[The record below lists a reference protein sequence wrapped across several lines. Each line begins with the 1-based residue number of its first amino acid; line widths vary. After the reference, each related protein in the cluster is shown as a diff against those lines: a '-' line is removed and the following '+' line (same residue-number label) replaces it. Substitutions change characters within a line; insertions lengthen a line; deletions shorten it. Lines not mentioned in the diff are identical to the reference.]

1 MAENYITVENLSK
14 SYGEK
19 PLFENIG
26 FGINKGQKTA
36 LVAANGSG
44 KSTLLKILAG
54 KEPYDDGK
62 LSFRKNISVAYLE
75 QQPLQ
80 GVQAS
85 IMDVIFESDSP
96 LMKTVKRYE
105 QAVRAV
111 QRDPSP
117 KVQQE
122 LTNAI
127 SEMDSISAWN
137 YESEVK
143 EILGKLQI
151 DDLEQS
157 VATLSGGERKKVALC
172 MVLLS
177 NSEVLL
183 LDEPTNHL
191 DIQMIEW
198 LENYL
203 SKANQSLLVV
213 SHDRYFI
220 DAISTDIYE
229 LDNCTINKYHGNFA
243 YYLEKKAERQQQ
255 QAAWQAK
262 ARNLYKK
269 ELEWIRRMP
278 QARGTKS
285 RSRIEAFEQLEQQL
299 QQKVEQESKTFS
311 VKSRRIGSKIL
322 EINNITKT
330 YDDRVII
337 DNFSHTYKRGD
348 KIGIVGSNGCGK
360 TTFLEVITG
369 KAKADRGKV
378 TIGQTITI
386 GYFTQNTP
394 TEKPDTRVIDII
406 RRSTDSITL
415 ADGTHLSASQYLTYF
430 GIPPQKQFTEYSL
443 LSGGERR
450 LLFLLE
456 ILITNPNFLILDE
469 PTNDL
474 DIYTQMKLENFLEDY
489 DGCLLVVSHDRHFLD
504 RICSQLFVFEQNG
517 KIKEYPFSYTR
528 YLEDKKSK
536 QKAKSQ
542 AKRSTEKTFAENKK
556 PQREH
561 SKRKLSY
568 KEQRELEEIEKCLP
582 DLEQQKVALEQQMNS
597 GELTTEQLTEKSL
610 LYQQILE
617 QIDQKELR
625 WLELNEPTA

>member
-111 QRDPSP
+111 HRDPSP

-337 DNFSHTYKRGD
+337 DDFSHTYKRGD

-536 QKAKSQ
+536 QKAESQ

-568 KEQRELEEIEKCLP
+568 KEQRELEEIEKSLP
-582 DLEQQKVALEQQMNS
+582 DLEQQKAALEQQMNS

>member
-1 MAENYITVENLSK
+1 
-14 SYGEK
+14 
-19 PLFENIG
+19 FENIG

-337 DNFSHTYKRGD
+337 DDFSHTYKRGD

-517 KIKEYPFSYTR
+517 KIKEYPFSYTS

-536 QKAKSQ
+536 QKVEIQ

-568 KEQRELEEIEKCLP
+568 KEQRELEEIEKSLP
-582 DLEQQKVALEQQMNS
+582 DLEQQKAALEQQMNS

>member
-337 DNFSHTYKRGD
+337 DDFSHTYKRGD

-536 QKAKSQ
+536 QKAESQ
-542 AKRSTEKTFAENKK
+542 AKRSTEKTSAENKK

-568 KEQRELEEIEKCLP
+568 KEQRELEEIEKSLP
-582 DLEQQKVALEQQMNS
+582 DLEQQKAALEQQMNS

>member
-337 DNFSHTYKRGD
+337 DDFSHTYKRGD

-450 LLFLLE
+450 LLFLLK

-536 QKAKSQ
+536 QKAESQ
-542 AKRSTEKTFAENKK
+542 AKRSTEKTFTENKK

-568 KEQRELEEIEKCLP
+568 KEQRELEEIEKSLP
-582 DLEQQKVALEQQMNS
+582 DLEQQKAALEQQMNS

>member
-337 DNFSHTYKRGD
+337 DDFSHTYKRGD

-536 QKAKSQ
+536 PKVESQ

-568 KEQRELEEIEKCLP
+568 KEQRELEEIEKSLP

>member
-229 LDNCTINKYHGNFA
+229 LDNYTINKYHGNFA

-337 DNFSHTYKRGD
+337 DDFSHTYKRGD

-517 KIKEYPFSYTR
+517 KIKEYPFSYTS

-536 QKAKSQ
+536 QKAESQ

-568 KEQRELEEIEKCLP
+568 KEQRELEEIEKSLP
-582 DLEQQKVALEQQMNS
+582 DLEQQKAALEQKMNS

>member
-183 LDEPTNHL
+183 LDEPTNNL

-198 LENYL
+198 LEN
-203 SKANQSLLVV
+203 
-213 SHDRYFI
+213 
-220 DAISTDIYE
+220 
-229 LDNCTINKYHGNFA
+229 
-243 YYLEKKAERQQQ
+243 
-255 QAAWQAK
+255 
-262 ARNLYKK
+262 
-269 ELEWIRRMP
+269 
-278 QARGTKS
+278 
-285 RSRIEAFEQLEQQL
+285 
-299 QQKVEQESKTFS
+299 
-311 VKSRRIGSKIL
+311 
-322 EINNITKT
+322 
-330 YDDRVII
+330 
-337 DNFSHTYKRGD
+337 
-348 KIGIVGSNGCGK
+348 
-360 TTFLEVITG
+360 
-369 KAKADRGKV
+369 
-378 TIGQTITI
+378 
-386 GYFTQNTP
+386 
-394 TEKPDTRVIDII
+394 
-406 RRSTDSITL
+406 
-415 ADGTHLSASQYLTYF
+415 
-430 GIPPQKQFTEYSL
+430 
-443 LSGGERR
+443 
-450 LLFLLE
+450 
-456 ILITNPNFLILDE
+456 
-469 PTNDL
+469 
-474 DIYTQMKLENFLEDY
+474 
-489 DGCLLVVSHDRHFLD
+489 
-504 RICSQLFVFEQNG
+504 
-517 KIKEYPFSYTR
+517 
-528 YLEDKKSK
+528 
-536 QKAKSQ
+536 
-542 AKRSTEKTFAENKK
+542 
-556 PQREH
+556 
-561 SKRKLSY
+561 
-568 KEQRELEEIEKCLP
+568 
-582 DLEQQKVALEQQMNS
+582 
-597 GELTTEQLTEKSL
+597 
-610 LYQQILE
+610 
-617 QIDQKELR
+617 
-625 WLELNEPTA
+625 

>member
-111 QRDPSP
+111 QRDPSS

-243 YYLEKKAERQQQ
+243 YYLEKKSERQQQ

-337 DNFSHTYKRGD
+337 DDFSHTYKRGD

-489 DGCLLVVSHDRHFLD
+489 DGCLLVVSHDRDFLD

-517 KIKEYPFSYTR
+517 KIKEYPFSYTS

-536 QKAKSQ
+536 QKAESQ

-568 KEQRELEEIEKCLP
+568 KEQRELEEIEKSLP
-582 DLEQQKVALEQQMNS
+582 DLEQQKAALEQQMNS

>member
-285 RSRIEAFEQLEQQL
+285 RSRIEAFVQLEQQL

-337 DNFSHTYKRGD
+337 DDFSHTYKRGD

-536 QKAKSQ
+536 QKVESQ

-568 KEQRELEEIEKCLP
+568 KEQRELEEIEKSLP
-582 DLEQQKVALEQQMNS
+582 DLEQQKAALEQQMNS

>member
-337 DNFSHTYKRGD
+337 DDFSHTYKRGD

-517 KIKEYPFSYTR
+517 KIKEYPFSYTS

-536 QKAKSQ
+536 QKAESQ
-542 AKRSTEKTFAENKK
+542 AKRSTEKTFVENKK

-568 KEQRELEEIEKCLP
+568 KEQRELEEIEKSLP
-582 DLEQQKVALEQQMNS
+582 DLEQQKAALEQQMNS

>member
-337 DNFSHTYKRGD
+337 DDFSHTYKRGD

-517 KIKEYPFSYTR
+517 KIKEYPFSYTS

-536 QKAKSQ
+536 QKAESQ
-542 AKRSTEKTFAENKK
+542 AKRSTEKIFAENKK

-568 KEQRELEEIEKCLP
+568 KEQRELEEIEKSLP
-582 DLEQQKVALEQQMNS
+582 DLEQQKAALEQQMNS

>member
-337 DNFSHTYKRGD
+337 DDFSHTYKRGD

-536 QKAKSQ
+536 QKAESQ
-542 AKRSTEKTFAENKK
+542 AKRSIEKTFAENKK

-568 KEQRELEEIEKCLP
+568 KEQRELEEIEKSLP
-582 DLEQQKVALEQQMNS
+582 DLEQQKAALEQQMNS

>member
-111 QRDPSP
+111 QRDSSP

-337 DNFSHTYKRGD
+337 DDFSHTYKRGD

-536 QKAKSQ
+536 QKVESQ

-568 KEQRELEEIEKCLP
+568 KEQRELEEIEKSLP
-582 DLEQQKVALEQQMNS
+582 DLEQQKAALEQQMNS

>member
-36 LVAANGSG
+36 LVATNGSG

-337 DNFSHTYKRGD
+337 DDFSHTYKRGD

-517 KIKEYPFSYTR
+517 KIKEYPFSYTS

-536 QKAKSQ
+536 QKAESQ
-542 AKRSTEKTFAENKK
+542 AKRSTEKTFTENKK

-568 KEQRELEEIEKCLP
+568 KEQRELEEIEKSLP
-582 DLEQQKVALEQQMNS
+582 DLEQQKAALEQQMNS

>member
-337 DNFSHTYKRGD
+337 DDFSHTYKRGD

-415 ADGTHLSASQYLTYF
+415 ADGTHLRASQYLTYF

-536 QKAKSQ
+536 QKVESQ

-568 KEQRELEEIEKCLP
+568 KEQRELEEIEKSLP
-582 DLEQQKVALEQQMNS
+582 DLEQQKAALEQQMNS

>member
-111 QRDPSP
+111 QRDSSP

-151 DDLEQS
+151 DDLEQN

-337 DNFSHTYKRGD
+337 DDFSHTYKRGD

-536 QKAKSQ
+536 QKVESQ
-542 AKRSTEKTFAENKK
+542 AKRSTEKTLAENKK

-568 KEQRELEEIEKCLP
+568 KEQRELEEIEKSLP
-582 DLEQQKVALEQQMNS
+582 DLEQQKAALEQQMNS

>member
-337 DNFSHTYKRGD
+337 DDFSHTYKRGD

-517 KIKEYPFSYTR
+517 KIKEYPFSYTS

-536 QKAKSQ
+536 QKAESQ

-568 KEQRELEEIEKCLP
+568 KEQRELEEIEKSLP
-582 DLEQQKVALEQQMNS
+582 DLEQQKAALEQQMNS
-597 GELTTEQLTEKSL
+597 SELTTEQLTEKSL

>member
-80 GVQAS
+80 GVQSS

-322 EINNITKT
+322 EINNITKI

-337 DNFSHTYKRGD
+337 DDFSHTYKRGD

-369 KAKADRGKV
+369 KAKADRGRV

-536 QKAKSQ
+536 QKVESQ

-568 KEQRELEEIEKCLP
+568 KEQRELEEIEKSLP
-582 DLEQQKVALEQQMNS
+582 DLEQQKAALEQQMNS

>member
-337 DNFSHTYKRGD
+337 DDFSHTYKRGD

-536 QKAKSQ
+536 QKAESQ

-556 PQREH
+556 TQREH

-568 KEQRELEEIEKCLP
+568 KEQRELEEIEKSLP
-582 DLEQQKVALEQQMNS
+582 DLEQQKAALEQQMNS

>member
-80 GVQAS
+80 GVQSS

-151 DDLEQS
+151 DDLDQS

-337 DNFSHTYKRGD
+337 DDFSHTYKRGD

-517 KIKEYPFSYTR
+517 KIKEYPFSYTS

-536 QKAKSQ
+536 QKAESQ
-542 AKRSTEKTFAENKK
+542 AKRSIEKTFAENKK

-568 KEQRELEEIEKCLP
+568 KEQRELEEIEKSLP
-582 DLEQQKVALEQQMNS
+582 DLEQQKAALEQQMNS

>member
-337 DNFSHTYKRGD
+337 DDFSHTYKRGD

-406 RRSTDSITL
+406 RRSTDSIIL

-536 QKAKSQ
+536 QKVESQ

-568 KEQRELEEIEKCLP
+568 KEQRELEEIEKSLP
-582 DLEQQKVALEQQMNS
+582 DLEQQKAALEQQMNS

>member
-229 LDNCTINKYHGNFA
+229 LDNYTINKYHGNFA

-337 DNFSHTYKRGD
+337 DDFSHTYKRGD

-517 KIKEYPFSYTR
+517 KIKEYPFSYTS

-536 QKAKSQ
+536 QKAESQ
-542 AKRSTEKTFAENKK
+542 AKAPTPSDCT
-556 PQREH
+556 
-561 SKRKLSY
+561 
-568 KEQRELEEIEKCLP
+568 
-582 DLEQQKVALEQQMNS
+582 
-597 GELTTEQLTEKSL
+597 KSL
-610 LYQQILE
+610 L
-617 QIDQKELR
+617 
-625 WLELNEPTA
+625 PTPWRSDSSSRRSTFR

>member
-36 LVAANGSG
+36 LVATNGSG

-337 DNFSHTYKRGD
+337 DDFSHTYKRGD

-406 RRSTDSITL
+406 RRSTDSIIL

-536 QKAKSQ
+536 QKVESQ
-542 AKRSTEKTFAENKK
+542 AKRSTEKTFTENKK

-568 KEQRELEEIEKCLP
+568 KEQRELEEIEKSLP
-582 DLEQQKVALEQQMNS
+582 DLEQQKAALEQQMNS

>member
-229 LDNCTINKYHGNFA
+229 LDNYTINKYHGNFA

-337 DNFSHTYKRGD
+337 DDFSHTYKRGD

-536 QKAKSQ
+536 QKVESQ
-542 AKRSTEKTFAENKK
+542 ANNENT
-556 PQREH
+556 PNA
-561 SKRKLSY
+561 S
-568 KEQRELEEIEKCLP
+568 
-582 DLEQQKVALEQQMNS
+582 
-597 GELTTEQLTEKSL
+597 
-610 LYQQILE
+610 
-617 QIDQKELR
+617 
-625 WLELNEPTA
+625 

>member
-337 DNFSHTYKRGD
+337 DDFSHTYKRGD

-536 QKAKSQ
+536 QKAESQ
-542 AKRSTEKTFAENKK
+542 AKRSSEKTFAENKK

-568 KEQRELEEIEKCLP
+568 KEQRELEEIEKSLP
-582 DLEQQKVALEQQMNS
+582 DLEQQKAALEQQMNS

>member
-44 KSTLLKILAG
+44 KSTLLKVLAG

-337 DNFSHTYKRGD
+337 DDFSHTYKRGD

-536 QKAKSQ
+536 QKAESQ

-568 KEQRELEEIEKCLP
+568 KEQRELEEIEKSLP
-582 DLEQQKVALEQQMNS
+582 DLEQQKAALEQQMNS

>member
-337 DNFSHTYKRGD
+337 DDFSHTYKRGD

-517 KIKEYPFSYTR
+517 TIKEYPFSYTR

-536 QKAKSQ
+536 QKAESQ

-568 KEQRELEEIEKCLP
+568 KEQRELEEIEKSLP
-582 DLEQQKVALEQQMNS
+582 DLEQQKAALEQQMNS

>member
-299 QQKVEQESKTFS
+299 QQKVEQESKTFT

-337 DNFSHTYKRGD
+337 DDFSHTYKRGD

-536 QKAKSQ
+536 QKAESQ

-568 KEQRELEEIEKCLP
+568 KEQRELEEIEKSLP
-582 DLEQQKVALEQQMNS
+582 DLEQQKAALEQQMNS

>member
-1 MAENYITVENLSK
+1 MAENYITIENLSK

-322 EINNITKT
+322 EINNITKI

-337 DNFSHTYKRGD
+337 DDFSHTYKRGD

-450 LLFLLE
+450 LLFLLK

-517 KIKEYPFSYTR
+517 KIKEYPFSYTS

-536 QKAKSQ
+536 QKAESQ

-568 KEQRELEEIEKCLP
+568 KEQRELEEIEKSLP
-582 DLEQQKVALEQQMNS
+582 DLEQQKAALEQQMNS

>member
-337 DNFSHTYKRGD
+337 DDFSHTYKRGD

-517 KIKEYPFSYTR
+517 KIKEYPFSYTS

-536 QKAKSQ
+536 QKAESQ

-568 KEQRELEEIEKCLP
+568 KEQRELEEIEKSLP

>member
-36 LVAANGSG
+36 LVAVNGSG

-337 DNFSHTYKRGD
+337 DDFSHTYKRGD

-536 QKAKSQ
+536 QKVESQ

-568 KEQRELEEIEKCLP
+568 KEQRELEEIEKSLP
-582 DLEQQKVALEQQMNS
+582 DLEQQKAALEQQMNS

>member
-96 LMKTVKRYE
+96 LIKTVKRYE

-337 DNFSHTYKRGD
+337 DDFSHTYKRGD

-517 KIKEYPFSYTR
+517 KIKEYPFSYTS

-536 QKAKSQ
+536 QKAESQ

-568 KEQRELEEIEKCLP
+568 KEQRELEEIEKSLP
-582 DLEQQKVALEQQMNS
+582 DLEQQKAALEQQMNS

>member
-80 GVQAS
+80 GVQTS

-337 DNFSHTYKRGD
+337 DDFSHTYKRGD

-394 TEKPDTRVIDII
+394 IEKPDTRVIDII

-456 ILITNPNFLILDE
+456 ILIANPNFLILDE

-517 KIKEYPFSYTR
+517 KIKEYPFSYTS

-536 QKAKSQ
+536 QKAESQ
-542 AKRSTEKTFAENKK
+542 AKRSNEKTFAENKK

-561 SKRKLSY
+561 SKCKLSY
-568 KEQRELEEIEKCLP
+568 KEQRELEEIEKSLP
-582 DLEQQKVALEQQMNS
+582 DLEQQKAALEQQMNS

>member
-80 GVQAS
+80 GVLAS

-337 DNFSHTYKRGD
+337 DDFSHTYKRGD

-517 KIKEYPFSYTR
+517 KIKEYPFSYTS

-536 QKAKSQ
+536 QKAESQ

-568 KEQRELEEIEKCLP
+568 KEQRELEEIEKSLP
-582 DLEQQKVALEQQMNS
+582 DLEQQKAALEQQMNS

>member
-229 LDNCTINKYHGNFA
+229 LDNRTINKYHGNFA

-337 DNFSHTYKRGD
+337 DDFSHTYKRGD

-536 QKAKSQ
+536 QKVESQ

-568 KEQRELEEIEKCLP
+568 KEQRELEEIEKSLP
-582 DLEQQKVALEQQMNS
+582 DLEQQKAALEQQMNS

>member
-337 DNFSHTYKRGD
+337 DDFSHTYKRGD

-536 QKAKSQ
+536 QKAESQ

-561 SKRKLSY
+561 SKRKLNY
-568 KEQRELEEIEKCLP
+568 KEQRELEEIEKSLP
-582 DLEQQKVALEQQMNS
+582 DLEQQKAALEQQMNS

-617 QIDQKELR
+617 QIDQKESR

>member
-337 DNFSHTYKRGD
+337 DDFSHTYKRGD

-517 KIKEYPFSYTR
+517 KIKEYPFSYTS

-536 QKAKSQ
+536 QKAESQ
-542 AKRSTEKTFAENKK
+542 AKRSNEKTFAENKK

-568 KEQRELEEIEKCLP
+568 KEQRELEEIEKSLP
-582 DLEQQKVALEQQMNS
+582 DLEQQKAVLEQQMNS

>member
-337 DNFSHTYKRGD
+337 DDFSHTYKRGD

-517 KIKEYPFSYTR
+517 KIKENPFSYTS

-536 QKAKSQ
+536 QKAESQ
-542 AKRSTEKTFAENKK
+542 AKRSNEKTFAENKK

-568 KEQRELEEIEKCLP
+568 KEQRELEEIEKSLP
-582 DLEQQKVALEQQMNS
+582 DLEQQKAVLEQQMNS

>member
-337 DNFSHTYKRGD
+337 DDFSHTYKRGD

-517 KIKEYPFSYTR
+517 KIKEYPFSYTS

-536 QKAKSQ
+536 QKAESQ
-542 AKRSTEKTFAENKK
+542 AKRSIEKTFAENKK

-568 KEQRELEEIEKCLP
+568 KEQRELEEIEKSLP
-582 DLEQQKVALEQQMNS
+582 DLEQQKAALEQQMNS

>member
-229 LDNCTINKYHGNFA
+229 LDNYTINKYHGNFA

-337 DNFSHTYKRGD
+337 DDFSHTYKRGD

-517 KIKEYPFSYTR
+517 KIKEYPFSYTS
-528 YLEDKKSK
+528 YLEEKKSK
-536 QKAKSQ
+536 QKAESQ

-568 KEQRELEEIEKCLP
+568 KEQRELEEIEKSLP
-582 DLEQQKVALEQQMNS
+582 DLEQQKAALEQQMNS